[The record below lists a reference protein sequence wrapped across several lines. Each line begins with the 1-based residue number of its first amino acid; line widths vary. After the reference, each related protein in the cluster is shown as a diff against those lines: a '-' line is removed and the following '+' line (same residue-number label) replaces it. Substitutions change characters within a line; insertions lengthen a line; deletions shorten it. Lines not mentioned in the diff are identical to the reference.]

1 MADDSHSTRIELL
14 NEDNWMP
21 TKRRILALL
30 RDKDLDESHSSHII
44 ALIVVAIHD
53 LKRDLKT
60 HSKLDVE
67 KILTPSTRIKTT
79 SNTCPAPPAR
89 RGPVEKL
96 FAGVELRGAP
106 SVRIEGTWAVKLE
119 CAVWQTCYF
128 ELEGGEEEDSHC
140 LVELVPAP
148 PGASWADTARANTAR
163 GVGKRC
169 IASRASFAPQPLHLL
184 CDVHPHVKVV
194 PGRWTRISDMTT
206 QIHDL
211 TFLTTRTIQRMIQA
225 ENRQLWEVIS
235 SEKHQKP
242 EELLPASKHS
252 ETQGAHPVQLRGQ
265 KNVRVHSSKV
275 RTHPFASLGTQEQVL
290 SYPHPVG
297 KSFNKRR
304 ITLREGGAHA
314 RSRLHGRQRNKGDG
328 EDVTGEVHL
337 SYEMGISPLAAKGSW
352 HNALKGIIVVMMAE
366 DYPSATLSGQSR
378 CVTKPSKSIYDTT
391 SLLRL
396 TPGRD

>member
-1 MADDSHSTRIELL
+1 MKKNLIKRTSSGKATVEFTTLGGGILLGQEPFKPYHRINCSCYPRPQTRPQDACVSSPSTFPLELGRL
-14 NEDNWMP
+14 
-21 TKRRILALL
+21 
-30 RDKDLDESHSSHII
+30 S
-44 ALIVVAIHD
+44 
-53 LKRDLKT
+53 
-60 HSKLDVE
+60 SKLDVE

-89 RGPVEKL
+89 RGPVEEL

-128 ELEGGEEEDSHC
+128 ELEGGEEEDSHR
-140 LVELVPAP
+140 LVPAP
-148 PGASWADTARANTAR
+148 PGAAWADTARANTAR
-163 GVGKRC
+163 RVGKKC
-169 IASRASFAPQPLHLL
+169 IASRASFAPQPLHLY
-184 CDVHPHVKVV
+184 PHVKVV

-265 KNVRVHSSKV
+265 KNVRVHSSKGK
-275 RTHPFASLGTQEQVL
+275 ASTSAEGLEMELTV
-290 SYPHPVG
+290 
-297 KSFNKRR
+297 
-304 ITLREGGAHA
+304 TLREGGAHA

-337 SYEMGISPLAAKGSW
+337 SYEMGISPSAAKSSW
-352 HNALKGIIVVMMAE
+352 HARCTFGYTALN
-366 DYPSATLSGQSR
+366 
-378 CVTKPSKSIYDTT
+378 
-391 SLLRL
+391 
-396 TPGRD
+396 TPFGVR